1 LSAPLSMAK
10 MDVPIPGQE
19 EQGSTELSEG
29 PAWCDSIG
37 VAYHIYQEVP
47 LSSPITRHL
56 DKQQSAQALIIA
68 GLGLQSFTHQPTG
81 DNERKTRLDN
91 LDTYFD
97 GHGNERIPVRT
108 SQRSPWMVDS
118 K

>member
-1 LSAPLSMAK
+1 MCQYKAMGGR
-10 MDVPIPGQE
+10 GQRCCRKALH
-19 EQGSTELSEG
+19 GVN
-29 PAWCDSIG
+29 SIG
-37 VAYHIYQEVP
+37 VPYHIYQEVP

-91 LDTYFD
+91 LNTLLF
-97 GHGNERIPVRT
+97 
-108 SQRSPWMVDS
+108 
-118 K
+118 